1 MPPYAGA
8 VRRLPP
14 VIDALSVLAFVGI
27 GRAAH
32 DHGVSP
38 RGMVST
44 AWPFVLGLLVG
55 WLVVARQRRALARP
69 LSGEI
74 VVVVTVALGMV
85 LRVIAGQGTALAFIV
100 VAWLFLTLFLVG
112 WRLCAQHFVN
122 P

>member
-1 MPPYAGA
+1 M
-8 VRRLPP
+8 RRLAPILDLIC
-14 VIDALSVLAFVGI
+14 VVAFVGI
-27 GRAAH
+27 GRSAH
-32 DHGVSP
+32 D
-38 RGMVST
+38 RGISLTGMTST
-44 AWPFVLGLLVG
+44 TWPFALGLLCG
-55 WLVVARQRRALARP
+55 WLIVARQRRALARP